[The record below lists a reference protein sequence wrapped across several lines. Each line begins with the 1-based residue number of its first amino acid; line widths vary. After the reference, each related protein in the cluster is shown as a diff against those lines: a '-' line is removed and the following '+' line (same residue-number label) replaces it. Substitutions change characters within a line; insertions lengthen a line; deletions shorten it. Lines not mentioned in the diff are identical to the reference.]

1 MLITLTTV
9 ISIFITSCAEEEE
22 NKSNTTPSV
31 YKVSVISGE
40 GGTAKTSE
48 TELIPGWEV
57 TITATP
63 EETYR
68 FVNWTVGGKEVSKEN
83 PYTIAINQNT
93 QFKANFE
100 KDNYTLKVTAGEGGV
115 VKASQEGIVLNGT
128 KVTLT
133 ATPNEGYSFV
143 NWTVNGEEVSKEN
156 PYTVTVTGD
165 IEYVANFISYKVT
178 VVSGEG
184 GTATANKTQAG
195 HNEQVTLT
203 ATPNDGYSFVNWT
216 VNGEEVSKENPY
228 TVTVTGDIEYVA
240 NFISYKVTVIAGEGG
255 TATANKTQV
264 GHNGQVTLTATPNDG
279 YSFVNWTVNGEEVS
293 KENPY
298 TVTVTGDIEYVANF
312 ISYKV
317 TVIAG
322 EGGTATANK
331 TQVAPNGQVTLTA
344 TPNVG
349 YIFVNWTVDDKE
361 VSTQPTYTATII
373 EDTEFKAN
381 FIITHKVTAVADEGG
396 TTKVSKSQVEHGGQV
411 MLTATPNEGYSFV
424 NWTVNGVEVSR
435 QSTYTATITSDTE
448 FKANFITHKV
458 TVISGEGGTATA
470 NKTQV
475 GHNGQVTLT
484 ATPNEGYSFVN
495 WTVNGEEVSTSATY
509 TVTVTNDIEYVA
521 NFISYKVTVLSGE
534 GGTATANKTQV
545 GYNGKVTLTATP
557 NEDYHFINWTVNGE
571 EVSKENSYTV
581 SVTSD
586 MEYKANFILKYVD
599 LGLSVKWASCNMGAT
614 YPEHSGFYYN
624 YILRPNMDGESRM
637 PTLEE
642 TKELLDSNNCIWEW
656 TTQNNTNG
664 YRITSKIN
672 GNSIFLPAAGEVKIH
687 SSGNLDMQEALIL
700 GKYTKQKEGV
710 LGSYFIDNDFYVDWN
725 GFDAYHLSYIY
736 FSEKKAIITGE
747 YCSNL
752 WEVGI
757 SIRLVLP

>member
-133 ATPNEGYSFV
+133 ATPNE
-143 NWTVNGEEVSKEN
+143 
-156 PYTVTVTGD
+156 
-165 IEYVANFISYKVT
+165 
-178 VVSGEG
+178 
-184 GTATANKTQAG
+184 
-195 HNEQVTLT
+195 
-203 ATPNDGYSFVNWT
+203 
-216 VNGEEVSKENPY
+216 
-228 TVTVTGDIEYVA
+228 
-240 NFISYKVTVIAGEGG
+240 
-255 TATANKTQV
+255 
-264 GHNGQVTLTATPNDG
+264 G